1 MPRHPGLG
9 FVAVEEP
16 VDLPFE
22 PATPQ
27 RRGPSALLGG
37 HGGKGVV
44 RYSEPG
50 CAASTPG
57 TFTQYFIP
65 SKGSSL
71 AFVYDMTVDPDAENN
86 THAYALAMVGYNKSV
101 LEVGCATGYFT
112 KAMVERGCKVVGIEL
127 DPAAAAVAEE
137 WAERVVVGD
146 IDRGDIWDQVD
157 DESFDVVLC
166 GDVLEHLRDPL
177 GALRSAVRKLK
188 PEGVVV
194 ASLPNVAHGDVRL
207 ALLRGSFRYRDL
219 GLLDRTHIRFF
230 TLETARELF
239 RDAGLLV
246 VDTKRVIV
254 PLFGSELDVPRHDV
268 LQSTVDE
275 ILTDPEAESYQF
287 VVKAVR
293 DNGVQATAALAD
305 RIGELTDNVAHEGVR
320 TALLRHELAQAAAEN
335 AALREHV
342 TNLREQVG
350 NLERHIGALD
360 GHIAGLDQTI
370 AHLNGAFAESDAR
383 YRALLATKAFRLMAP
398 FRQLYGSLRSAGRP
412 APPEGK

>member
-27 RRGPSALLGG
+27 RRGPSALLEG

-57 TFTQYFIP
+57 
-65 SKGSSL
+65 
-71 AFVYDMTVDPDAENN
+71 N

>member
-1 MPRHPGLG
+1 
-9 FVAVEEP
+9 
-16 VDLPFE
+16 
-22 PATPQ
+22 
-27 RRGPSALLGG
+27 
-37 HGGKGVV
+37 
-44 RYSEPG
+44 
-50 CAASTPG
+50 
-57 TFTQYFIP
+57 
-65 SKGSSL
+65 
-71 AFVYDMTVDPDAENN
+71 
-86 THAYALAMVGYNKSV
+86 
-101 LEVGCATGYFT
+101 
-112 KAMVERGCKVVGIEL
+112 
-127 DPAAAAVAEE
+127 
-137 WAERVVVGD
+137 
-146 IDRGDIWDQVD
+146 
-157 DESFDVVLC
+157 
-166 GDVLEHLRDPL
+166 
-177 GALRSAVRKLK
+177 
-188 PEGVVV
+188 VV